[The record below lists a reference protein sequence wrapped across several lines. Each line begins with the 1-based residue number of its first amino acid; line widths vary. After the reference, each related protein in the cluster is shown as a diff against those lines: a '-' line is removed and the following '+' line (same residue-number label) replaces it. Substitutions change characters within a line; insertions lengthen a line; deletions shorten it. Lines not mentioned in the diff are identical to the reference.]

1 MSDTNKKQPGRPRSV
16 QSHQAMLRSTL
27 ELLAEVGYD
36 AVSIE
41 AIAARAGVGKSTI
54 YRRYTCKEDLI
65 ADAIENIREDVT
77 IPDTDNLWGD
87 IDALIQSAAQITLNP
102 VGRQTVAMI
111 VSSASSHPEF
121 AQIYWTK
128 YLQPRRQAF
137 SVVLERAKARNE
149 IPADLDPGL
158 IFDIM
163 SGIMLYSLIFQPT
176 TESWETYVRRAL
188 DLLLK
193 ENSI

>member
-188 DLLLK
+188 ALLLK

>member
-1 MSDTNKKQPGRPRSV
+1 MTDNNKKPPGRPRSV
-16 QSHQAMLRSTL
+16 KSHQAMLRATL
-27 ELLAEVGYD
+27 ELLAEVGFD
-36 AVSIE
+36 ALSIE

-65 ADAIENIREDVT
+65 ADAIENIREDVA
-77 IPDTDNLWGD
+77 IPDTGNLWGD

-102 VGRQTVAMI
+102 LGRQTVATI

-121 AQIYWTK
+121 AQIYWKK

-149 IPADLDPGL
+149 IQADLDPCL

-176 TESWETYVRRAL
+176 TESWEAYVRRAL
-188 DLLLK
+188 ALVLK
-193 ENSI
+193 ETSI

>member
-77 IPDTDNLWGD
+77 IPDTNNLWGD

-188 DLLLK
+188 GLLLK
-193 ENSI
+193 ENLI